1 MTLREGT
8 IKWQKMK
15 STVKIRNDIILK
27 NLPTVIKYRK
37 YKNKTCSN
45 TIEIK
50 INLPLSVYV
59 RECTLKKERILGQ
72 LDGSVA

>member
-1 MTLREGT
+1 
-8 IKWQKMK
+8 MK

-27 NLPTVIKYRK
+27 NHPTVMIYRK
-37 YKNKTCSN
+37 YKNKVCSN

-59 RECTLKKERILGQ
+59 RKCTLKKERILGH
-72 LDGSVA
+72 LGDSVA